1 MGGADK
7 NAALILGRSMLEWS
21 VAAMAGASSVARVIV
36 VTRADRVDDLSAA
49 LSDVTV
55 VAGGE
60 ERSDSVRKGL
70 AATSA
75 EVVLIHDAA
84 RPLATPA
91 LADDVATAAAE
102 HGAAA
107 PVVPVVDSLKRAVGG
122 RIETSVDRAGLVRT
136 QTPQGARREL
146 LLDAF
151 AAAGATTYTDEA
163 ALLESRGVAVAA
175 VAGEQ
180 ANIKVTEPADLEIVR
195 AIAAAHAGD
204 GGLPESRLGLGQD
217 AHGFGP
223 RMGLRLGGVTYDEA
237 PRLHGH
243 SDGDVVLH
251 ALATAILSAA
261 GLGDLGRLFPSSDR
275 GTAGVASTEL
285 LAETVR
291 QAAQAGWRVSNV
303 QVSLVGARPKL
314 GAQRI
319 DAMRRTIA
327 HLLDLDEHAV
337 AITASTGNLYGAEG
351 AGRAISATCLVAVHR
366 R

>member
-1 MGGADK
+1 MSGADK
-7 NAALILGRSMLEWS
+7 NAELILGRSMLEWS

-36 VTRADRVDDLSAA
+36 VTRPDRVDAVAA
-49 LSDVTV
+49 AMSEVTV

-60 ERSDSVRKGL
+60 QRSDSVRNGV
-70 AATSA
+70 AVSTA

-91 LADDVATAAAE
+91 LADGVAAAAAE
-102 HGAAA
+102 HGAAV
-107 PVVPVVDSLKRAVGG
+107 PVVPVVDSLKHAVAG
-122 RIETSVDRAGLVRT
+122 RIEKSIDRAGLVRT

-151 AAAGATTYTDEA
+151 AATGAATYTDEA
-163 ALLESRGVAVAA
+163 ALLESRGVPVAT
-175 VAGEQ
+175 VAGE
-180 ANIKVTEPADLEIVR
+180 ATNIKVTEPVDLEIVR

-204 GGLPESRLGLGQD
+204 GTQPGSRLGLGQD

-223 RMGLRLGGVTYDEA
+223 QMGLQLGGVTFENA

-261 GLGDLGRLFPSSDR
+261 GLGDLGRLFPPSDR
-275 GTAGVASTEL
+275 ATAGIASAEL
-285 LAETVR
+285 LAETLR
-291 QAAQAGWRVSNV
+291 QVALAGWRVSNA
-303 QVSLVGARPKL
+303 QVSLVGARPRL
-314 GAQRI
+314 GAQGIDSMRHRI
-319 DAMRRTIA
+319 GQ
-327 HLLDLDEHAV
+327 LLDIDEQAV
-337 AITASTGNLYGAEG
+337 AISASTGNLYGAEG
-351 AGRAISATCLVAVHR
+351 AGLVISASCLVVVHR